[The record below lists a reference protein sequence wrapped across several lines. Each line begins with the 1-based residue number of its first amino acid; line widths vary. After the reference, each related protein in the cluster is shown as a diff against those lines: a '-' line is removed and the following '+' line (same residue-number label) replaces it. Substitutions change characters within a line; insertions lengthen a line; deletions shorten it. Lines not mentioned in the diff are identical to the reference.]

1 MSQVSPEHTARL
13 VDWWAAGVG
22 RSVHPEDLA
31 DIADVNVFKN
41 DVTPVPYVG
50 NLTKAKLVM
59 VMLNP
64 GHKGEEEL
72 RGPRDPHEDEARK
85 RCLVQDMSQDF
96 WPLTTSIRPD
106 GQESGGRKYWRSIFK
121 SYAASKGD
129 IETMYARI
137 ARAVCCVQMVP
148 YPSRTAP
155 NVSEAIKLKSV
166 RMVQEWVSEEIRLAI
181 RPVIVFR
188 GWPYLGSLRDKPNDT
203 NFLGFKPDIN
213 FLRRPSFNPKGRY
226 SVEAA
231 RALDRVLGP

>member
-1 MSQVSPEHTARL
+1 MPQVIPKHTGRL
-13 VDWWAAGVG
+13 VDWWQAGAG
-22 RSVHPEDLA
+22 SSIHPEDLP
-31 DIADVNVFKN
+31 DIANVDVVKN

-72 RGPRDPHEDEARK
+72 RGPRDPHEDEGRK

-121 SYAASKGD
+121 SYAASRGD
-129 IETMYARI
+129 IETIYARI
-137 ARAVCCVQMVP
+137 AQAVCCVQLVP
-148 YPSRTAP
+148 YPSKTAP
-155 NVSEAIKLKSV
+155 GVAESLKLKSV
-166 RMVQEWVSEEIRLAI
+166 GMMQEWIREEVRLAA

-188 GWPYLGSLRDKPNDT
+188 GWPYLGDLRDRPNDA

-213 FLRRPSFNPKGRY
+213 FLRRPSFNPAGKY
-226 SVEAA
+226 SKDAA
-231 RALDRVLGP
+231 KALDGVLGL